1 MRIVIPSLGRSH
13 RMNTFLAFP
22 EVLKKMTTLVVHRK
36 EADKY
41 AEFGCPMIL
50 MDEIGA
56 PKFRQTAVDE
66 LSHQYTKLFFF
77 DDDLRF
83 CRRVDDW
90 KFKDNAK
97 LQQAGPEDIVAAMA
111 LMDQALDEY
120 AMVGLGARGFNQEL
134 RDPQWRYNYRQMR
147 SFGVRT
153 DILSQEGIRFDK
165 YPFWED
171 FHATL
176 SLLRRGYQN
185 VVSNWYVT
193 DTSETNASGGVSVYR
208 SDESLRACREAF
220 LQEHGAFCE
229 PVEKTAAGWKQW
241 DSETAPDLRV
251 NWRKAWE
258 ERDLCGR

>member
-1 MRIVIPSLGRSH
+1 
-13 RMNTFLAFP
+13 MNTFLAFP
-22 EVLKKMTTLVVHRK
+22 QELKEMTTLVVHRS
-36 EADKY
+36 EAEKY

-56 PKFRQTAVDE
+56 PKFRQAAVDE
-66 LSHQYTKLFFF
+66 LSSQYDRLFFF

-90 KFKDNAK
+90 AFRTNAK
-97 LQQAGPEDIVAAMA
+97 LQQATPDDIAAAMV
-111 LMDQALDEY
+111 LMNQAMDER

-134 RDPQWRYNYRQMR
+134 QDRHWRYNYRQMR

-153 DILSQEGIRFDK
+153 DILQHEGIRFDK

-171 FHATL
+171 FHVTL
-176 SLLRRGYQN
+176 SLLRRGYPN
-185 VVSNWYVT
+185 AVSNWYVT
-193 DTSETNASGGVSVYR
+193 DTSETNAAGGVSVYR
-208 SDESLRACREAF
+208 TEAALRECREAF

-229 PVEKTAAGWKQW
+229 AVDKSAAGWRQW
-241 DSETAPDLRV
+241 DGATAPDLRV

-258 ERDLCGR
+258 ERDLCER